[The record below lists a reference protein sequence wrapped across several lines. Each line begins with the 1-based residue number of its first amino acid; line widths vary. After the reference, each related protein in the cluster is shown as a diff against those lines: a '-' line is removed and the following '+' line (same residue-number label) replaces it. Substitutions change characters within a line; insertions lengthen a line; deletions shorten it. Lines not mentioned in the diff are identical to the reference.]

1 VTLREPVLLWLA
13 CPYCMYLLIAS
24 SMRAMKVLI
33 EVCWSDVELVAVV
46 LFELVAVVL
55 LVLSAVVLLVL
66 SAVVLLVLSAVVL
79 LVLLVPSRLSMR
91 LSRDDVES
99 CDGGGGGGAIPA
111 VVDDADAIADASF
124 DMSVSNSLLLIEPVP
139 LVSRALK
146 I

>member
-46 LFELVAVVL
+46 LFELV
-55 LVLSAVVLLVL
+55 AVVLLVL

>member
-1 VTLREPVLLWLA
+1 
-13 CPYCMYLLIAS
+13 MYLLIAS

>member
-1 VTLREPVLLWLA
+1 MTLREPVLLWLA

-46 LFELVAVVL
+46 LFELV
-55 LVLSAVVLLVL
+55 
-66 SAVVLLVLSAVVL
+66 AVVLLVLSAVVL

>member
-1 VTLREPVLLWLA
+1 
-13 CPYCMYLLIAS
+13 MYLPIAS

-33 EVCWSDVELVAVV
+33 EVCWSDVV
-46 LFELVAVVL
+46 LVAVVL
-55 LVLSAVVLLVL
+55 LVLVAVV
-66 SAVVLLVLSAVVL
+66 LVLSAVVL

-124 DMSVSNSLLLIEPVP
+124 DMSASNSLLLIEPVP

>member
-1 VTLREPVLLWLA
+1 
-13 CPYCMYLLIAS
+13 MYLLIAS

-46 LFELVAVVL
+46 LFELV
-55 LVLSAVVLLVL
+55 
-66 SAVVLLVLSAVVL
+66 AVVLLVLSAVVL

>member
-1 VTLREPVLLWLA
+1 
-13 CPYCMYLLIAS
+13 MYLLIAS

-46 LFELVAVVL
+46 LFELVAVVLLVLSAVVL